1 MKLTEIKRQNIIEAA
16 VEEFREHGF
25 HGANTTRIAK
35 RAGVSSR
42 TLYNHFESK
51 DALFEAIAQIMIER
65 NCVMAPVPYDADR
78 DLKAQLV
85 DALDQYVVVITDKET
100 LGLNRMVNAELLRDL
115 DRARAF
121 YAELTTHDYPITQ
134 LIASAMEA
142 GTMRKADPSY
152 AASQLLG
159 LVKTFF
165 FWPVYLLGERQDTSG
180 IMDDCVNMFLSHYA
194 PDKDAAR

>member
-1 MKLTEIKRQNIIEAA
+1 MR
-16 VEEFREHGF
+16 
-25 HGANTTRIAK
+25 
-35 RAGVSSR
+35 
-42 TLYNHFESK
+42 
-51 DALFEAIAQIMIER
+51 LFEAIAQIMIER
-65 NCVMAPVPYDADR
+65 NSVMAPVPYDSDR
-78 DLKAQLV
+78 DLKEQLI
-85 DALDQYVVVITDKET
+85 DALEQYVVVITDKET

-134 LIASAMEA
+134 LIAGAMEA
-142 GTMRKADPSY
+142 GTMRKSDPAY

-180 IMDDCVNMFLSHYA
+180 IMEDCVNMFLSHYVL
-194 PDKDAAR
+194 DKNATAQ

>member
-1 MKLTEIKRQNIIEAA
+1 MEAA

-78 DLKAQLV
+78 DL
-85 DALDQYVVVITDKET
+85 
-100 LGLNRMVNAELLRDL
+100 NA
-115 DRARAF
+115 
-121 YAELTTHDYPITQ
+121 
-134 LIASAMEA
+134 
-142 GTMRKADPSY
+142 
-152 AASQLLG
+152 
-159 LVKTFF
+159 
-165 FWPVYLLGERQDTSG
+165 
-180 IMDDCVNMFLSHYA
+180 
-194 PDKDAAR
+194 

>member
-16 VEEFREHGF
+16 VKEFREHGF

-51 DALFEAIAQIMIER
+51 DALFEAIAQIMIDR
-65 NCVMAPVPYDADR
+65 NRVMAPVPYDPDR
-78 DLKAQLV
+78 DLKEQLV
-85 DALDQYVVVITDKET
+85 DALEKYVVVITDNET

-115 DRARAF
+115 DRSKAF
-121 YAELTTHDYPITQ
+121 YAELMCHDYPITQ
-134 LIASAMEA
+134 LIADAMEA
-142 GTMRKADPSY
+142 GTIRKADPSY
-152 AASQLLG
+152 AASQLLA

-165 FWPVYLLGERQDTSG
+165 FWPVYLLGERQDTVG
-180 IMDDCVNMFLSHYA
+180 IMEDCVDMFISHYVA
-194 PDKDAAR
+194 GEEK